1 MLLHIRQLCAGKEQV
16 MAVKVDHNAIK
27 FNQVS
32 LTVVAVVAGLAHQ
45 PGVVGGPAPSFGC
58 GQAPAPRGFVF
69 VCVPRGG
76 GPPRCVGAAPWLGLT
91 WRSRRFRRRMAGD
104 LLVDG
109 RPLVLAFSTPDC
121 VPCKTIQK
129 PALEELQRR
138 YRDRVVVRE
147 VDALAQPALAGRF
160 GILTVPTTVVVGEEG
175 AIVAINHGAV
185 EWEKLALQLALNGDR
200 VELRAREV

>member
-1 MLLHIRQLCAGKEQV
+1 MMFADRLLALALV
-16 MAVKVDHNAIK
+16 AAV
-27 FNQVS
+27 
-32 LTVVAVVAGLAHQ
+32 LA
-45 PGVVGGPAPSFGC
+45 
-58 GQAPAPRGFVF
+58 
-69 VCVPRGG
+69 
-76 GPPRCVGAAPWLGLT
+76 AAWLGLT

-185 EWEKLALQLALNGDR
+185 EWEKLARQLALNGDR
-200 VELRAREV
+200 VDLRAREV